1 MGLEWG
7 KYWLSFGLF
16 LAGEIDITGGSMND
30 NDVQQGLQMLKTT
43 AYRAQYVD
51 WLKLLRLHAAVL
63 GKKQSGLA
71 TWDTNFERWNGGRDG
86 AWKPGKGRLVC
97 QVRHETTQIR
107 QERYRGWQARQYTCS
122 QLGDDKNITWW
133 CRDLQSST
141 CQQAALHNKNI
152 RGGGGGEVTVQ
163 HICAKCFQ
171 KEGAEHSHPIHQ
183 PVAHTMTAN
192 DDLTCTS
199 LCPTSLP
206 ALLWCVIGKPWIH
219 KMRLSI
225 SRHWLLGGTSSRK
238 WKCVWVYGRARV
250 GRVSQ
255 AWS

>member
-16 LAGEIDITGGSMND
+16 LAGESDITGGSMND

-71 TWDTNFERWNGGRDG
+71 TWDTNFEQVERMVLGNPVKVDWSARLGMRQPKSGRKGTGVDRPGNTRAVSWGMIKTLPGGAG
-86 AWKPGKGRLVC
+86 TSSPAHVSKL
-97 QVRHETTQIR
+97 HYTTK
-107 QERYRGWQARQYTCS
+107 TS
-122 QLGDDKNITWW
+122 
-133 CRDLQSST
+133 
-141 CQQAALHNKNI
+141 
-152 RGGGGGEVTVQ
+152 GGGEVTVQ

-171 KEGAEHSHPIHQ
+171 KEGAEHSHPDTSASCPH
-183 PVAHTMTAN
+183 N
-192 DDLTCTS
+192 DCKWRSNMHILMPHKSARPIVMCDWETVDTQNEAE
-199 LCPTSLP
+199 CP
-206 ALLWCVIGKPWIH
+206 
-219 KMRLSI
+219 
-225 SRHWLLGGTSSRK
+225 RHWLLGGTSSRK